1 MLKSRMIVM
10 AACAVMVLVAACG
23 TGTDPEEEARSQEWQ
38 WLQQTKQELD
48 AKRAQLAELAA
59 QAPLPEE
66 PATEGEPADE
76 PATDE
81 EDGEEAAT
89 VGAAARIAALEE
101 EITALSEQFS
111 SRLVDFLNDDPIVE
125 GQPPSERQL
134 AALRMKGDE
143 DMALAQE
150 WIDKGGD
157 YKRAI
162 DIYTTALQLD
172 PENER
177 LLAALAA
184 AEANRYMSADRFA
197 QAEEGMSREEVRALL
212 GQPNLHN
219 IRQYADRGVVAWFY
233 PTSATGDA
241 AGVWFEVNDETG
253 ESSAYQLRYD
263 AIQHE
268 EGGEEGEAGEAEG

>member
-1 MLKSRMIVM
+1 MLKSRMITL
-10 AACAVMVLVAACG
+10 AACGMMALVAACG
-23 TGTDPEEEARSQEWQ
+23 TGTDPEEEARTQEWQ

-48 AKRAQLAELAA
+48 SKRAQLAELAA
-59 QAPLPEE
+59 QATLPAE
-66 PATEGEPADE
+66 PAPEGEPEGEPADE
-76 PATDE
+76 PATGE
-81 EDGEEAAT
+81 EAEEAAT
-89 VGAAARIAALEE
+89 AGAAAQMAALEE
-101 EITALSEQFS
+101 EVTALSEQFS

-125 GQPPSERQL
+125 NQSPTERQL
-134 AALRMKGDE
+134 AALRMKSDE
-143 DMALAQE
+143 DIVLAQE

-172 PENER
+172 PDNEQ
-177 LLAALAA
+177 LQAARAA

-197 QAEEGMSREEVRALL
+197 QAEEGMSREEVRAVL

-253 ESSAYQLRYD
+253 ESSAYQLKYD

-268 EGGEEGEAGEAEG
+268 EGGEEGEEQG

>member
-1 MLKSRMIVM
+1 MLKSRMTTLAVCAMM
-10 AACAVMVLVAACG
+10 ALVAACG
-23 TGTDPEEEARSQEWQ
+23 TGTDPEEEARNQEWQ

-48 AKRAQLAELAA
+48 AKRSQLAELAA
-59 QAPLPEE
+59 QEAMPAEPES
-66 PATEGEPADE
+66 EGEPGDE
-76 PATDE
+76 PATDAE
-81 EDGEEAAT
+81 GGEEAST
-89 VGAAARIAALEE
+89 PGAAAQRAALEE
-101 EITALSEQFS
+101 EVTALSEQFS

-125 GQPPSERQL
+125 NQPPTERQL
-134 AALRMKGDE
+134 AALRMKSDE
-143 DMALAQE
+143 DMVLAQE

-172 PENER
+172 PENAQ
-177 LLAALAA
+177 LQAARAA

-197 QAEEGMSREEVRALL
+197 QAEEGMSREEVRAVL
-212 GQPNLHN
+212 GQANLHN

-253 ESSAYQLRYD
+253 ESSAYQLKYD
-263 AIQHE
+263 AIQHQ
-268 EGGEEGEAGEAEG
+268 EGGEEGEEG

>member
-1 MLKSRMIVM
+1 MLKSRMTTLAVCAMM
-10 AACAVMVLVAACG
+10 ALVAACG
-23 TGTDPEEEARSQEWQ
+23 TGTDPEEEARNQEWQ

-48 AKRAQLAELAA
+48 AKRSQLAELAA
-59 QAPLPEE
+59 REAMPAEPES
-66 PATEGEPADE
+66 EGEPGDE
-76 PATDE
+76 PATDAE
-81 EDGEEAAT
+81 GGEEAST
-89 VGAAARIAALEE
+89 PGAAAQRAALEE
-101 EITALSEQFS
+101 EVTALSEQFS

-125 GQPPSERQL
+125 NQPPTERQL
-134 AALRMKGDE
+134 AALRMKSDE
-143 DMALAQE
+143 DMVLAQE

-172 PENER
+172 PENAQ
-177 LLAALAA
+177 LQAARAA

-197 QAEEGMSREEVRALL
+197 QAEEGMSREEVRAVL
-212 GQPNLHN
+212 GQANLHN

-253 ESSAYQLRYD
+253 ESSAYQLKYD
-263 AIQHE
+263 AIQHQ
-268 EGGEEGEAGEAEG
+268 EGGEEGEEG